1 MSRLDAIE
9 ARAEAAT
16 PGPWAIPNANVFRVI
31 APDAEHH
38 NPPQGMTPPY
48 PWRVI
53 CEEGEADANGHD
65 AAFIAAARTDV
76 PDLVGLVRTLGEA
89 LESLIVREEGL
100 ESGHF
105 TEQQMAAWALYDE
118 WGSA

>member
-65 AAFIAAARTDV
+65 AIFIAAARSDV

-89 LESLIVREEGL
+89 LRALDDARFDLGMMPGVG
-100 ESGHF
+100 
-105 TEQQMAAWALYDE
+105 AALALYDE